1 MPVPVYSSL
10 MILIFQNKKMIDKAA
25 VNSGSPIRSSLR

>member
-25 VNSGSPIRSSLR
+25 AIHGSPIFTSLR